1 MPYALFSKLDVQPMA
16 GLEIM
21 KCGDGRKASKR

>member
-21 KCGDGRKASKR
+21 KCGDGRKISKR